1 MNLFAKFRRNQN
13 GAAAI
18 EFALAAPLILLL
30 FYGMGQ
36 FGVIL
41 LANAGIRHAV
51 DTGARA
57 ATVYVGSTPMSD
69 VQIQDVVTNSL
80 YGTNGGTVSTPT
92 VTRGTSNGANYVDI
106 TLSYS
111 VPVRL
116 IVYEYGPI
124 VLSETRRA
132 YLP

>member
-1 MNLFAKFRRNQN
+1 
-13 GAAAI
+13 
-18 EFALAAPLILLL
+18 
-30 FYGMGQ
+30 MGQ

-69 VQIQDVVTNSL
+69 AQIQDAVTNSL

-106 TLSYS
+106 TLTYS